1 MNKIIFAATA
11 IAVAFA
17 AQADTNAAS
26 TQPAQ
31 KERLNTL
38 ERKAK
43 LEAVVNQRV
52 GGFLEKPGTA
62 KGSIVYVNCQQK
74 APKSWIDES
83 IAYFSEV
90 TKFKVNYS
98 EGTFDIKAPKVV
110 GEASIFII
118 EDETLPPILVAP
130 ENKWA
135 LVNITPIAKEQRPI
149 FFEQRTKKELSRAF
163 AYLCGA
169 TGSKYERSLT
179 RGITSQA
186 ELDKNYDYELPMDI
200 VQRFWDYMKPLGV
213 LPAQRATYLKA
224 CEEGWAPAPTNDV
237 QKAIWDKVHAMPTE
251 PIKIKPEEKKVSK

>member
-1 MNKIIFAATA
+1 MNRTLSPAIALGIAFSVGANAATA
-11 IAVAFA
+11 P
-17 AQADTNAAS
+17 DDKPRLS
-26 TQPAQ
+26 TI
-31 KERLNTL
+31 

-52 GGFLEKPGTA
+52 GGFIERPGSG

-83 IAYFSEV
+83 VAYFSEV
-90 TKFKVNYS
+90 TKFKVNYA
-98 EGTFDIKAPKVV
+98 EGTFDIKSPKVV

-118 EDETLPPILVAP
+118 EDETLPAILVAP
-130 ENKWA
+130 ESRWA
-135 LVNITPIAKEQRPI
+135 LVNIAPIAKEQRLV

-169 TGSKYERSLT
+169 TGSKFERSLT

-251 PIKIKPEEKKVSK
+251 PLKIKPEEKKVSK